1 MATLKHLA
9 CSLTTAAAFFTAGH
23 AMAAGFPSHPITIVV
38 PFAAGGP
45 ADVQARILAE
55 RMRVTL
61 GQPIIIENVVGGAG
75 SVAAG
80 KVARSANDGYTISYG
95 YWGTH
100 VLNGAIYPLPYDVV
114 QDFEPISLLGNNP
127 LLILGRNSLPA
138 GNLQEVIHWLAAN
151 PDKALQ
157 GTSGAGSASHVAG
170 LLFQHLTG
178 TRFQFVPYR
187 GAAPVMQDLVAGRL
201 DVMFDQVS
209 SALPHVRNGEI
220 KVYAVTASKRSASAP
235 EVPTVDEA
243 GLPRFHISV
252 WHALFAPKST
262 PQDIIAK
269 LNAAVLDAMADPAV
283 RQRLGNLGVEIP
295 PREQQTPEALAELQ
309 KAEIRKWWPILKA
322 ANLAGH

>member
-9 CSLTTAAAFFTAGH
+9 CSLTIAAAFV
-23 AMAAGFPSHPITIVV
+23 AAGNAAAEDFPSHPITLVV

-45 ADVQARILAE
+45 ADVQARIIAE

-61 GQPIIIENVVGGAG
+61 GQPVIIENVVGGAG

-80 KVARSANDGYTISYG
+80 KVARSRNDGYTISYG

-127 LLILGRNSLPA
+127 LLILARSSLPA
-138 GNLQEVIHWLAAN
+138 GNLKQVIHWLVAN
-151 PDKALQ
+151 PDKASQ

-220 KVYAVTASKRSASAP
+220 KVYAVTAKKRLASAP

-243 GLPRFHISV
+243 GLPDFHIYFRLARSFR
-252 WHALFAPKST
+252 A
-262 PQDIIAK
+262 QI
-269 LNAAVLDAMADPAV
+269 DPAGHH
-283 RQRLGNLGVEIP
+283 RQ
-295 PREQQTPEALAELQ
+295 AE
-309 KAEIRKWWPILKA
+309 R
-322 ANLAGH
+322 GGGRCDGRRSRS

>member
-1 MATLKHLA
+1 MATSNYIA
-9 CSLTTAAAFFTAGH
+9 CLFATAAPFLTA
-23 AMAAGFPSHPITIVV
+23 ANATAENFPSHPITIVV

-45 ADVQARILAE
+45 ADVQARIVAE
-55 RMRVTL
+55 RMKITL
-61 GQPIIIENVVGGAG
+61 GQPVIVENVVGGAG

-80 KVARSANDGYTISYG
+80 RVARSANDGYTISYG

-114 QDFEPISLLGNNP
+114 KDFEPISLLGNNP
-127 LLILGRNSLPA
+127 LLILARSSLPA
-138 GNLQEVIHWLAAN
+138 DNLQQVIHWLAAN

-157 GTSGAGSASHVAG
+157 GTSGVGSASHVAG

-209 SALPHVRNGEI
+209 SALPRVRDDQL
-220 KVYAVTASKRSASAP
+220 KVYAVTAKKRLASAP
-235 EVPTVDEA
+235 EIPTVDEA
-243 GLPRFHISV
+243 GLPGFDISV

-269 LNAAVLDAMADPAV
+269 LNAAVVDAMADPVV
-283 RQRLGNLGVEIP
+283 RERLGNLGVEIP
-295 PREQQTPEALAELQ
+295 SREQETPEALAELQ
-309 KAEIRKWWPILKA
+309 KAEIQKWWPILKA
-322 ANLAGH
+322 ANVKVQ

>member
-1 MATLKHLA
+1 MARLKHLA
-9 CSLTTAAAFFTAGH
+9 WSLTIATAVVAARSAAAED
-23 AMAAGFPSHPITIVV
+23 FPSHPITLVV

-45 ADVQARILAE
+45 ADVQARIIAE
-55 RMRVTL
+55 RMKVTL
-61 GQPIIIENVVGGAG
+61 GQPVIIENVVGGAG
-75 SVAAG
+75 SVAVG

-127 LLILGRNSLPA
+127 LLILARSSMPA
-138 GNLQEVIHWLAAN
+138 ENLQQVVHWLVAN

-157 GTSGAGSASHVAG
+157 GTSGSGSASHVAG

-187 GAAPVMQDLVAGRL
+187 GAAPAMQDLVAGRL
-201 DVMFDQVS
+201 DLMFDQVS

-220 KVYAVTASKRSASAP
+220 KAYAVTAKKRSASAP
-235 EVPTVDEA
+235 EIPTVDEA
-243 GLPRFHISV
+243 GLPGFDISV

-269 LNAAVLDAMADPAV
+269 LNAAVVDAMADPV
-283 RQRLGNLGVEIP
+283 VHRRLKNLGVEIP
-295 PREQQTPEALAELQ
+295 PREQETPEALAKLQ
-309 KAEIRKWWPILKA
+309 KAEIQKWWPILKA
-322 ANLAGH
+322 ANVRGQ

>member
-1 MATLKHLA
+1 MATFNYIA
-9 CSLTTAAAFFTAGH
+9 CLFATAAPFLTA
-23 AMAAGFPSHPITIVV
+23 ANATAKNFPSHPITIVV

-45 ADVQARILAE
+45 ADAQARIIAE
-55 RMRVTL
+55 RMKITL
-61 GQPIIIENVVGGAG
+61 GQPVIVENVVGGAG

-114 QDFEPISLLGNNP
+114 KDFEPISLLGNNP
-127 LLILGRNSLPA
+127 LLILARSSLPA
-138 GNLQEVIHWLAAN
+138 ENLQQVIHWLAAN

-157 GTSGAGSASHVAG
+157 GTSGVGSASHVAG

-209 SALPHVRNGEI
+209 SALPRVRDGQL
-220 KVYAVTASKRSASAP
+220 KVYAVTAKKRLASAP
-235 EVPTVDEA
+235 EIPTVDEA
-243 GLPRFHISV
+243 GLPGFDISV

-269 LNAAVLDAMADPAV
+269 LNAAVVDAMADPVV
-283 RQRLGNLGVEIP
+283 RERLGNLGVEIP
-295 PREQQTPEALAELQ
+295 SREQETPEALAELQ
-309 KAEIRKWWPILKA
+309 KAEIQKWWPILKA
-322 ANLAGH
+322 ANVKVQ